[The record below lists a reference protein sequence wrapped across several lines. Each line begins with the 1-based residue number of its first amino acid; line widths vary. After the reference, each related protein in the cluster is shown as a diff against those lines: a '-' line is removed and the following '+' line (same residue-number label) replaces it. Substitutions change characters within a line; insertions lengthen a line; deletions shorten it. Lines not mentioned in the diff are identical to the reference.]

1 MLLLYRDARSTDSD
15 FNHVKVI
22 LDTVTLDWNTM
33 HNTYGVP
40 ANASGDTTV
49 TFISYDSGTTGYRR
63 CYFDSNHN
71 VHSSYMPSNTVYF
84 DESDG
89 TFYIFPTGTT
99 RKRTN
104 PYVPFLN
111 SDNEQIELH
120 EFTYAAKRMDKAPTL
135 TATFYDYECYD
146 KKWNTNNNDQK
157 KVQRYYNIFTILNG
171 ERYYLKNTPTSV
183 FEDKDARYK
192 HSLVFLSER
201 DILEHT
207 IMFDSVH
214 TTYPIFDTNTS
225 YAQNAIVQYGALYYQ
240 FLVAHSAGPWDIT
253 QVTQLTGVTS
263 PVSESAEFSF
273 YGTAIDLANRIN
285 GVLVQSGI
293 TTYDQTSDTYDGY
306 HVVFD
311 YYQPFS
317 TTTNY
322 SVDDIVIYNNKYYIF
337 TQKHNA
343 GAWNSN
349 HVKEYTLPGLA
360 ISFDKETIYDALQKF
375 NTDFELM
382 YYFDGQTIYVKEYQ
396 NLVSAT
402 IEQGVEDALL
412 SIEKQNKNSELVSR
426 MTAIG
431 SEDNIPYYYPNP
443 TEDGFLKPIYQRDG
457 STITTVTAQKND
469 NYENSFYKNRSKY
482 VFKNCRVKDVSAYVA
497 NDVIVN
503 KLSDA
508 GAGVTILVY
517 FKFSVTENMIDNGVS
532 YIPIMYNNEDPF
544 LSYVAYP
551 MYVRTAPNSSGT
563 IIHTFSTDS
572 DAVNKLI
579 NQDIILFPCSNTG
592 TYYLEVQLR
601 YQTGNPPS
609 AVQWNGNLV
618 TVVSGYYYAP
628 VILNDNDVVLDYF
641 YSRGDLQYINSQYA
655 YLNDNGEWVSVSPL
669 ACLYVDPDNT
679 SRNVIYRDLSTN
691 KYYRYD
697 PYQTIAGVRPTY
709 ARFVEITASQSEL
722 NSIQYRD
729 TYLVGKTSHRSYEKG
744 WRLFNGG
751 QTKDV
756 GDISNLN
763 RIDDYGIII
772 TGTVRFFD
780 EIHFLVEKYLQPQPH
795 LMPELYQ
802 KTDGARR
809 FYDAT
814 QYPIRDNVQQ
824 HQLDTDSGEYLT
836 SDGANPIVS
845 NHYYEDSG
853 GNYMV
858 IENPYEQGNKREYI
872 SEYDDIK
879 PTLKDAKIKI
889 GSDGNYSPSGT
900 LRPIDVFLEFAY
912 DLYDSDEMIEA
923 TGNESD
929 QLAYRHPY
937 FFAKLRPLGFNLFD
951 MAIDESEMVVN
962 FTTGHCGSC
971 EFKVMVGEKYKQNT
985 VRIWKYDVFYYN
997 ESGNLEYAY
1006 QTGDLMRY
1014 DNRDLYREASGGTYE
1029 LITDEGLKDIT
1040 TGTTQSLNGLIV
1052 TLNSNAQRTY
1062 RTWGDVICTDVTL
1075 SSVEET
1081 QKDTTNTPT
1090 WICLM
1095 KDIST
1100 FNTIMPSTMR
1110 ILAPASVA
1118 SAGGDAGA
1126 DKFVF
1131 THIKMPQTYV
1141 RNAEVEVT
1149 KQLIKDLVLM
1159 NAEQWAFAIK
1169 FSRIY
1174 YAENAAVATLI
1185 NENTLFNNVVYD
1197 GVVYELAVESFT
1209 YKVQNKDALPEI
1221 TVQVED
1227 LKNKIRY
1234 RKRLGGV
1241 VNPFDP
1247 FDPWIVV
1254 REDDPDNPIIRIRR
1268 ASNRLNI
1275 VSSSVADIND
1285 IVQILSL
1292 NKADK
1297 DIVQSLDY
1305 FTDQTKRQAIDLEIN
1320 QGFLE
1325 FDPTATYQVG
1335 DIVKHNRILYK
1346 FTANKSAG
1354 DWDSTKV
1361 SQTTIGSEDGIN
1373 KGNIKILDTNQGY
1386 PEFDVSTV
1394 YEKGSVVRK
1403 DGFLYRFT
1411 AKHNAGTS
1419 WASSSKTQ
1427 TNIGSEDGISR
1438 DAANAADLKASNIL
1452 TDLGFQLFDSTRSYS
1467 ENEIVVYNNRLYR
1480 FTTSKSVGGWDVSK
1494 VALDSVANCVFRSL
1508 GLEEYNSSSTQ
1519 TIRRGTS
1526 FFKNGKAFIA
1536 TQDFVPSQVGVDVTR
1551 VTNPYNVVA
1560 MTATDSDT
1568 KALSQTVETLRQ
1580 TVSSLNSQ
1588 ILDKDNGLATI
1599 VRGVNSR
1606 LATLTDD
1613 MATLADAIKDNEY
1626 LAQDVNVTNAAAAVS
1641 NSANAATTELTGADD
1656 SSTYNKM
1663 ADVYSKDIFGERI
1676 AVVRAQ
1682 FSTEDASFKFTKMV
1696 YDTSHYMTTQDA
1708 TFVEFSTEVSYEVK
1722 DRVIYNKHLYEFTS
1736 SHKAGSWNPSDV
1748 TNVDD
1753 ILLKAVFFATDRYSE
1768 TPDNIF
1774 LTKGRFIDTN
1784 AFCDYVYETVIK
1796 SGEAGILYTD
1806 LKDIVEAAS
1815 KDYEDIY
1822 DGGDK
1827 NMITDH
1833 VWAVGGY
1840 TVLQFASLRL
1850 EYNDRIYVAATYK
1863 EDYTRNDEKHIL
1875 FDIRYINTMS
1885 EKLQKFFIES
1895 DKEVEYDG
1903 QMYYYMPRVELAKN
1917 LGDNYLY
1924 CADAQVD
1931 DNKMLF
1937 VAELYVE
1944 CEPIENCYLLPKE

>member
-49 TFISYDSGTTGYRR
+49 TFVSYDSGTTGYRR

-111 SDNEQIELH
+111 TDGEQIELH

-146 KKWNTNNNDQK
+146 KKWNTNNSDQK

-311 YYQPFS
+311 YYQQFS

-349 HVKEYTLPGLA
+349 HVNEYTLPGLA

-396 NLVSAT
+396 NLVSTT

-457 STITTVTAQKND
+457 STITTVTAQKNE

-503 KLSDA
+503 KLSDV
-508 GAGVTILVY
+508 GVGVTILVY

-532 YIPIMYNNEDPF
+532 YIPIMYKNEDPF
-544 LSYVAYP
+544 LSYIAYP

-628 VILNDNDVVLDYF
+628 VILNDDDVVLDYF

-655 YLNDNGEWVSVSPL
+655 YLNDDGEWISVSPL

-709 ARFVEITASQSEL
+709 ARFAEITASQSEL
-722 NSIQYRD
+722 TGFQYRD

-824 HQLDTDSGEYLT
+824 HQLDTDAGEYLT

-845 NHYYEDSG
+845 NHYYEDGG

-872 SEYDDIK
+872 GEYDDIK
-879 PTLKDAKIKI
+879 PTLKDAKLKI
-889 GSDGNYSPSGT
+889 GNDGNYSPSGT

-937 FFAKLRPLGFNLFD
+937 FFAKLRPIGFNLFD
-951 MAIDESEMVVN
+951 MAIDESEMVVHFN
-962 FTTGHCGSC
+962 TGHCGSC

-1006 QTGDLMRY
+1006 QAGDLMRY
-1014 DNRDLYREASGGTYE
+1014 DNRDLYREATGGTYE

-1040 TGTTQSLNGLIV
+1040 TGTTQSLNGLVIA
-1052 TLNSNAQRTY
+1052 LNSNAQRTY

-1110 ILAPASVA
+1110 LLAPVSVA

-1141 RNAEVEVT
+1141 RNAEVELT

-1174 YAENAAVATLI
+1174 YAENTAVAVLV

-1209 YKVQNKDALPEI
+1209 YKVQNKDSLPEI
-1221 TVQVED
+1221 TVQIED
-1227 LKNKIRY
+1227 LKSKIRY
-1234 RKRLGGV
+1234 RKHLGGV
-1241 VNPFDP
+1241 VNPFNP
-1247 FDPWIVV
+1247 FDPWIIV
-1254 REDDPDNPIIRIRR
+1254 REDDPDDPRIRIRR
-1268 ASNRLNI
+1268 TSNRLNI
-1275 VSSSVADIND
+1275 ISSSINDIND

-1305 FTDQTKRQAIDLEIN
+1305 FADQTKRQAIYLEI
-1320 QGFLE
+1320 
-1325 FDPTATYQVG
+1325 
-1335 DIVKHNRILYK
+1335 
-1346 FTANKSAG
+1346 
-1354 DWDSTKV
+1354 
-1361 SQTTIGSEDGIN
+1361 
-1373 KGNIKILDTNQGY
+1373 NQGY

-1394 YEKGSVVRK
+1394 YEKDAVVRK
-1403 DGFLYRFT
+1403 DGLLYRFT

-1419 WASSSKTQ
+1419 WDLSSKTQ

-1480 FTTSKSVGGWDVSK
+1480 FTTSKSVGSWDVSK

-1526 FFKNGKAFIA
+1526 FFKNGKALIA
-1536 TQDFVPSQVGVDVTR
+1536 TQDFVPSQVGEDVSR
-1551 VTNPYNVVA
+1551 VTNSYNIVS
-1560 MTATDSDT
+1560 MTATESDT
-1568 KALSQTVETLRQ
+1568 KALSQTVEVLRQ

-1588 ILDKDNGLATI
+1588 ILDNDNGLATI

-1606 LATLTDD
+1606 LATLTYD
-1613 MATLADAIKDNEY
+1613 MATLADSLKANEH
-1626 LAQDVNVTNAAAAVS
+1626 LSQDASVTSAAVAVV
-1641 NSANAATTELTGADD
+1641 NSANAATAELTGADD
-1656 SSTYNKM
+1656 SSVYNKM
-1663 ADVYSKDIFGERI
+1663 ADIYSKDVFGERVS
-1676 AVVRAQ
+1676 VVRSQ
-1682 FSTEDASFKFTKMV
+1682 FTTEDAEFKFTKMI
-1696 YDTSHYMTTQDA
+1696 YDSSHYMTTQDA
-1708 TFVEFSTEVSYEVK
+1708 TFVEFSTEESYNEK
-1722 DRVIYNKHLYEFTS
+1722 DRVIHNKHLYEFTS
-1736 SHKAGSWNPSDV
+1736 PHEKGEWNPLEV
-1748 TNVDD
+1748 TNIDD
-1753 ILLKAVFFATDRYSE
+1753 ILLKAVFFATDRYNE
-1768 TPDNIF
+1768 DAEDIF
-1774 LTKGRFIDTN
+1774 LTKGRFIDTT

-1796 SGEAGILYTD
+1796 SGEAGIIYTE

-1815 KDYEDIY
+1815 KNYEDIY
-1822 DGGDK
+1822 DGSDK

-1863 EDYTRNDEKHIL
+1863 DDYTRDDNRHIL
-1875 FDIRYINTMS
+1875 FDIKYINSMS
-1885 EKLQKFFIES
+1885 EKLQTFFIES
-1895 DKEVEYDG
+1895 GKEVEYDG
-1903 QMYYYMPRVELAKN
+1903 KMYYYMPRVDIAKSI
-1917 LGDNYLY
+1917 GDNYLY

-1931 DNKMLF
+1931 DGKMLF
-1937 VAELYVE
+1937 VEELTPVGE
-1944 CEPIENCYLLPKE
+1944 QNCYLLPKE

>member
-49 TFISYDSGTTGYRR
+49 TFVAYDSGSTGYRR

-111 SDNEQIELH
+111 TDGEQIELH

-146 KKWNTNNNDQK
+146 KKWNTNNSDQK

-311 YYQPFS
+311 YYQQFS

-349 HVKEYTLPGLA
+349 HVNEYTLPGLA

-396 NLVSAT
+396 NLVSTT

-457 STITTVTAQKND
+457 STITTVTAQKNE

-503 KLSDA
+503 KLSDV
-508 GAGVTILVY
+508 GVGVTILVY

-532 YIPIMYNNEDPF
+532 YIPIMYKNEDPF
-544 LSYVAYP
+544 LSYIAYP
-551 MYVRTAPNSSGT
+551 MCVRTAPNSSGT

-628 VILNDNDVVLDYF
+628 VILNDDDVVLDYF

-655 YLNDNGEWVSVSPL
+655 YLNDDGEWISVSPL

-709 ARFVEITASQSEL
+709 ARFAEITASQSEL
-722 NSIQYRD
+722 TGFQYRD

-824 HQLDTDSGEYLT
+824 HQLDTDAGEYLT

-845 NHYYEDSG
+845 NHYYEDGG

-872 SEYDDIK
+872 GEYDDIK
-879 PTLKDAKIKI
+879 PTLKDAKLKI
-889 GSDGNYSPSGT
+889 GNDGNYSPSGT

-937 FFAKLRPLGFNLFD
+937 FFAKLRPIGFNLFD
-951 MAIDESEMVVN
+951 MAIDESEMVVHFN
-962 FTTGHCGSC
+962 TGHCGSC

-1006 QTGDLMRY
+1006 QAGDLMRY
-1014 DNRDLYREASGGTYE
+1014 DNRDLYREATGGTYE

-1040 TGTTQSLNGLIV
+1040 TGTTQSLNGLVIA
-1052 TLNSNAQRTY
+1052 LNSNAQRTY

-1110 ILAPASVA
+1110 LLAPVSVA

-1141 RNAEVEVT
+1141 RNAEVELT

-1174 YAENAAVATLI
+1174 YAENTAVAVLV

-1209 YKVQNKDALPEI
+1209 YKVQNKDSLPEI
-1221 TVQVED
+1221 TVQIED

-1234 RKRLGGV
+1234 RKHLGGV
-1241 VNPFDP
+1241 VNPFNP
-1247 FDPWIVV
+1247 FDPWIIV
-1254 REDDPDNPIIRIRR
+1254 REDDPDDPRIRIRR
-1268 ASNRLNI
+1268 TSNRLNI
-1275 VSSSVADIND
+1275 ISSSINDIND

-1305 FTDQTKRQAIDLEIN
+1305 FADQTKRQAIYLEI
-1320 QGFLE
+1320 
-1325 FDPTATYQVG
+1325 
-1335 DIVKHNRILYK
+1335 
-1346 FTANKSAG
+1346 
-1354 DWDSTKV
+1354 
-1361 SQTTIGSEDGIN
+1361 
-1373 KGNIKILDTNQGY
+1373 NQGY

-1394 YEKGSVVRK
+1394 YEKDAVVRK
-1403 DGFLYRFT
+1403 DGLLYRFT
-1411 AKHNAGTS
+1411 SKHNAGTS
-1419 WASSSKTQ
+1419 WDLSSKTQ

-1480 FTTSKSVGGWDVSK
+1480 FTTPKSVGNWDVSK

-1526 FFKNGKAFIA
+1526 FFKNGKALIA
-1536 TQDFVPSQVGVDVTR
+1536 TQDFVPSQVGEDVSR
-1551 VTNPYNVVA
+1551 VTNSYNIVS
-1560 MTATDSDT
+1560 MTATESDT
-1568 KALSQTVETLRQ
+1568 KALSQTVEVLRQ

-1606 LATLTDD
+1606 LATLTYD
-1613 MATLADAIKDNEY
+1613 MATLADSLKANEH
-1626 LAQDVNVTNAAAAVS
+1626 LSQDASVTSAAVAVV
-1641 NSANAATTELTGADD
+1641 NSANAATAELTGADD
-1656 SSTYNKM
+1656 SSVYNKM
-1663 ADVYSKDIFGERI
+1663 ADIYSKDVFGERVS
-1676 AVVRAQ
+1676 VVRSQ
-1682 FSTEDASFKFTKMV
+1682 FTTEDAEFKFTKMI
-1696 YDTSHYMTTQDA
+1696 YDSSHYMTTQDA
-1708 TFVEFSTEVSYEVK
+1708 TFVEFSTEESYNEK
-1722 DRVIYNKHLYEFTS
+1722 DRVIHNKHLYEFTS
-1736 SHKAGSWNPSDV
+1736 PHEKGEWNPLEV
-1748 TNVDD
+1748 TNIDD
-1753 ILLKAVFFATDRYSE
+1753 ILLKAVFFATDRYNE
-1768 TPDNIF
+1768 DAEDIF
-1774 LTKGRFIDTN
+1774 LTKCRFIDTN
-1784 AFCDYVYETVIK
+1784 AFCDYVYEIVIK
-1796 SGEAGILYTD
+1796 SGEAGIIYTE

-1815 KDYEDIY
+1815 KNYEEIY
-1822 DGGDK
+1822 DGSDK

-1850 EYNDRIYVAATYK
+1850 EYNDRIYVAAIYK
-1863 EDYTRNDEKHIL
+1863 DDYTRDDNRHIL
-1875 FDIRYINTMS
+1875 FDIKYINSMS
-1885 EKLQKFFIES
+1885 EKLQTFFIES

-1903 QMYYYMPRVELAKN
+1903 KTYYYVPRVDIAKN
-1917 LGDNYLY
+1917 IGDNYLY

-1931 DNKMLF
+1931 DGKMLF
-1937 VAELYVE
+1937 VEELTPVGE
-1944 CEPIENCYLLPKE
+1944 QNCYLLPKE

>member
-22 LDTVTLDWNTM
+22 LDTVPLDWNTM

-49 TFISYDSGTTGYRR
+49 TFVSYDSGTTGYRR

-111 SDNEQIELH
+111 TAGEQIELH

-311 YYQPFS
+311 YYQQFS

-349 HVKEYTLPGLA
+349 HVNEYTLPGLA

-396 NLVSAT
+396 NLVSTT

-443 TEDGFLKPIYQRDG
+443 TEDGFLKP
-457 STITTVTAQKND
+457 
-469 NYENSFYKNRSKY
+469 
-482 VFKNCRVKDVSAYVA
+482 VSALSEFNFPYRLSSD
-497 NDVIVN
+497 DVIN
-503 KLSDA
+503 
-508 GAGVTILVY
+508 
-517 FKFSVTENMIDNGVS
+517 FSVS
-532 YIPIMYNNEDPF
+532 
-544 LSYVAYP
+544 
-551 MYVRTAPNSSGT
+551 R
-563 IIHTFSTDS
+563 
-572 DAVNKLI
+572 
-579 NQDIILFPCSNTG
+579 NQDVDKF
-592 TYYLEVQLR
+592 YLLR
-601 YQTGNPPS
+601 LVNYFVYGKFFCGFTQNDALNFEWAGNHS
-609 AVQWNGNLV
+609 
-618 TVVSGYYYAP
+618 Y
-628 VILNDNDVVLDYF
+628 
-641 YSRGDLQYINSQYA
+641 
-655 YLNDNGEWVSVSPL
+655 
-669 ACLYVDPDNT
+669 
-679 SRNVIYRDLSTN
+679 
-691 KYYRYD
+691 
-697 PYQTIAGVRPTY
+697 
-709 ARFVEITASQSEL
+709 VEITGTIDTRNVGETVIVPQAAVPFGNFIDEINDVDWMFDSSHETWSNYILNGAHQLLPAGLYTAKQKIYVNSVNPPYRRTGDYFGYKTTSRQYSYNGSTRTVPSTFIDRHPSNVLIARWNETSTGGLIHNHFCTKGNIPYGSTSNPSGAVGSLFYNDGFVYEVGQYQSGTKFAKVDITYSKLWNYGCTIISCMTQYEGSVYFDELTGNRWRCSNAVSNGRQIIPFSGSNLDPDYYSASDYV
-722 NSIQYRD
+722 NI
-729 TYLVGKTSHRSYEKG
+729 VGFKGAKVYTKEWTTEKG
-744 WRLFNGG
+744 ESVEISSYGLSVLGSIEIL
-751 QTKDV
+751 QTIK
-756 GDISNLN
+756 LL
-763 RIDDYGIII
+763 R
-772 TGTVRFFD
+772 
-780 EIHFLVEKYLQPQPH
+780 EKYLQPQSH

-802 KTDGARR
+802 KTDGTRR
-809 FYDAT
+809 FYDAI

-824 HQLDTDSGEYLT
+824 HHLDTDAGEYVT
-836 SDGANPIVS
+836 SDGANIIVS

-858 IENPYEQGNKREYI
+858 IENPYEQGNKREFI
-872 SEYDDIK
+872 GEYDDIK
-879 PTLKDAKIKI
+879 PTIEGAKIIYNGQTIAIDIIEKFEYDLLDNDDLMEV
-889 GSDGNYSPSGT
+889 DGNQN
-900 LRPIDVFLEFAY
+900 
-912 DLYDSDEMIEA
+912 DEL
-923 TGNESD
+923 SY
-929 QLAYRHPY
+929 QHPY
-937 FFAKLRPLGFNLFD
+937 FYAKLRPLGFNIFD
-951 MAIDESEMVVN
+951 MAIDESEMIIN
-962 FTTGHCGSC
+962 FNTGSCGSC
-971 EFKVMVGEKYKQNT
+971 KFKVMVGSKYKQNT
-985 VRIWKYDVFYYN
+985 VRIWPYNAYTKNGSTYTEKYH
-997 ESGNLEYAY
+997 
-1006 QTGDLMRY
+1006 QGDLMRY
-1014 DNRDLYREASGGTYE
+1014 DEDDLYKLVDGNYV
-1029 LITDEGLKDIT
+1029 LITDMGLKNIST
-1040 TGTTQSLNGLIV
+1040 TQELSLDGVVIIGTT
-1052 TLNSNAQRTY
+1052 TTQRSF
-1062 RTWGDVICTDVTL
+1062 RTWGDVICTDVKL
-1075 SSVEET
+1075 SSVEDS
-1081 QKDTTNTPT
+1081 QKDTSSNYV

-1100 FNTIMPSTMR
+1100 FGTIMPSKVHLLT
-1110 ILAPASVA
+1110 PAA
-1118 SAGGDAGA
+1118 SKYDDESGVEHTRADSEC

-1131 THIKMPQTYV
+1131 THIRMPQTYV
-1141 RNAEVEVT
+1141 RNAEIKLT
-1149 KQLIKDLVLM
+1149 KQIIKDLVLM
-1159 NAEQWAFAIK
+1159 NIEQWAFSIK

-1174 YAENAAVATLI
+1174 YAENTSIAALI
-1185 NENTLFNNVVYD
+1185 NENTLFDDVVYD
-1197 GVVYELAVESFT
+1197 GVSYKLSVESFT
-1209 YKVQNKDALPEI
+1209 YKIQNKDTLPEI
-1221 TVQVED
+1221 TVQIED
-1227 LKNKIRY
+1227 LKSKIKYRKKLGGIVIPGGNGWIVPVRPVVNNEIVRRYNDDIRVFESRFNALFNSSTTNFDAIALLNKI
-1234 RKRLGGV
+1234 KGNEGAIT
-1241 VNPFDP
+1241 N
-1247 FDPWIVV
+1247 
-1254 REDDPDNPIIRIRR
+1254 
-1268 ASNRLNI
+1268 
-1275 VSSSVADIND
+1275 IND
-1285 IVQILSL
+1285 FS
-1292 NKADK
+1292 
-1297 DIVQSLDY
+1297 
-1305 FTDQTKRQAIDLEIN
+1305 
-1320 QGFLE
+1320 
-1325 FDPTATYQVG
+1325 
-1335 DIVKHNRILYK
+1335 
-1346 FTANKSAG
+1346 
-1354 DWDSTKV
+1354 
-1361 SQTTIGSEDGIN
+1361 
-1373 KGNIKILDTNQGY
+1373 KILDTNQGY

-1394 YEKGSVVRK
+1394 YEKDAVVRK
-1403 DGFLYRFT
+1403 DGLLYRFT

-1419 WASSSKTQ
+1419 WDLSSKTQ

-1480 FTTSKSVGGWDVSK
+1480 FTTPKSVGNWDVSK

-1508 GLEEYNSSSTQ
+1508 GLEEYNSSRTQ

-1536 TQDFVPSQVGVDVTR
+1536 TQDFVPSQVGEDVSR
-1551 VTNPYNVVA
+1551 VTNSYNIVS
-1560 MTATDSDT
+1560 MMATESDT
-1568 KALSQTVETLRQ
+1568 KALSQTVEVLRQ

-1606 LATLTDD
+1606 LATLTYD
-1613 MATLADAIKDNEY
+1613 MATLADSLKANEH
-1626 LAQDVNVTNAAAAVS
+1626 LSQDASVTSAAVAVV
-1641 NSANAATTELTGADD
+1641 NSANAATAELTGADD
-1656 SSTYNKM
+1656 SSVYNKM
-1663 ADVYSKDIFGERI
+1663 ADIYSKDVFGERVS
-1676 AVVRAQ
+1676 VVRSQ
-1682 FSTEDASFKFTKMV
+1682 FTTEDAEFKFTKMI
-1696 YDTSHYMTTQDA
+1696 YDSSHYMTTQDA
-1708 TFVEFSTEVSYEVK
+1708 TFVEFSTEESYNEK
-1722 DRVIYNKHLYEFTS
+1722 DRVIHNKHLYEFTS
-1736 SHKAGSWNPSDV
+1736 PHEKGEWNPLEV
-1748 TNVDD
+1748 TNIDD
-1753 ILLKAVFFATDRYSE
+1753 ILLKAVFFATDRYNE
-1768 TPDNIF
+1768 DAEDIF

-1784 AFCDYVYETVIK
+1784 ALCDYVYETVIK
-1796 SGEAGILYTD
+1796 SGEAGIIYTE
-1806 LKDIVEAAS
+1806 LKDIMEAAS
-1815 KDYEDIY
+1815 KNYEEIY
-1822 DGGDK
+1822 DGSDK

-1850 EYNDRIYVAATYK
+1850 EYNDRIYVAAIYK
-1863 EDYTRNDEKHIL
+1863 DDYTRDDNRHIL
-1875 FDIRYINTMS
+1875 FDIKYINSMS
-1885 EKLQKFFIES
+1885 EKLQTFFIES
-1895 DKEVEYDG
+1895 DKVVEYDG
-1903 QMYYYMPRVELAKN
+1903 KTYYYVPRVDIAKN
-1917 LGDNYLY
+1917 IGDNYLY

-1931 DNKMLF
+1931 DGKMLF
-1937 VAELYVE
+1937 VEELTPVGE
-1944 CEPIENCYLLPKE
+1944 QNCYLLPKE